1 MLPASTRRRDH
12 PQVTTAANLRVDRG
26 EVLPTR
32 HRAAG
37 LPYGFG
43 ERDKIVHA
51 VRRRIE
57 FALVPDKIPAARS
70 GETPGVLFAEIV
82 RVWFGER
89 GERTDDG
96 GRVGVDVGQR
106 RDGKPGAAVPGATPW
121 RPHRRTLSPRA
132 ADRWLRHAAI
142 RRRRWRN
149 RTVAVAWRAAGDA
162 DWSPRGYAH
171 TVSSPDRARRRPGSP
186 SHRDRRDRHGRGLR
200 GRLVPANVPL
210 FRTKSE
216 IFDDL
221 VLDAIEGLE
230 RTYSRELAGVE
241 FAVEDVPP
249 DLNVYDSDVLEDGE
263 VPLARLLPGAPGRPS
278 TPARIVL
285 YRRPL
290 EFRAIDNEDLAD
302 LVHDV
307 IIEQV
312 ANLLGIDPE
321 EMD

>member
-1 MLPASTRRRDH
+1 VETSPPHVIAASRGPVASTRRDS
-12 PQVTTAANLRVDRG
+12 ARV
-26 EVLPTR
+26 
-32 HRAAG
+32 RACQHGA
-37 LPYGFG
+37 
-43 ERDKIVHA
+43 
-51 VRRRIE
+51 
-57 FALVPDKIPAARS
+57 PA
-70 GETPGVLFAEIV
+70 T
-82 RVWFGER
+82 
-89 GERTDDG
+89 
-96 GRVGVDVGQR
+96 
-106 RDGKPGAAVPGATPW
+106 
-121 RPHRRTLSPRA
+121 
-132 ADRWLRHAAI
+132 
-142 RRRRWRN
+142 
-149 RTVAVAWRAAGDA
+149 AWRAGGG
-162 DWSPRGYAH
+162 SVGPGRRYAH

-321 EMD
+321 ELD